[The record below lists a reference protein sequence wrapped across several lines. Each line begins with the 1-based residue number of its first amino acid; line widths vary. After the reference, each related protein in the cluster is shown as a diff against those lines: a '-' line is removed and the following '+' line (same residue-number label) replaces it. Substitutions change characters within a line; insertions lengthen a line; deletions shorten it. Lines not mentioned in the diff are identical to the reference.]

1 MATLGKK
8 SLRQRD
14 TCKEP
19 LRRFINALVIKVT
32 KANDPLVKDIMIFQ
46 GLRSK
51 ADQNK
56 DFAAGTSKLRWAKS
70 YHNNPKL
77 EVIPDDISTLKE
89 EDKSSAAD
97 ILPYPQMWDSE
108 EAFAHLKK
116 MGNEVLKEL
125 GLQDQIHNG
134 MDLWGWDEPHWQ
146 LKR

>member
-1 MATLGKK
+1 MARLGKK

-14 TCKEP
+14 SCKEP
-19 LRRFINALVIKVT
+19 LRRFIDALVIKVT
-32 KANDPLVKDIMIFQ
+32 ESKDPIVKDIMIFK
-46 GLRSK
+46 GLRGK
-51 ADQNK
+51 VDQNNE
-56 DFAAGTSKLRWAKS
+56 FAEGDSKLQWPKS
-70 YHNNPKL
+70 YHNNLKL
-77 EVIPDDISTLKE
+77 EVIPDDINTLGE
-89 EDKSSAAD
+89 EYKSNAAD

-146 LKR
+146 IKR